1 MDNLKKRILLFL
13 IGCVGVRLLI
23 AYLAKIININYLPL
37 MGYLAI
43 LPAVGFTY
51 IFLTG
56 SRKTGAEVFGG
67 KIWWNNLRPI
77 HAILYALFAYNAINK
92 NPNSWKILLADV
104 ILGLIAF
111 IIFHYSNGDF
121 AKM

>member
-121 AKM
+121 AKL